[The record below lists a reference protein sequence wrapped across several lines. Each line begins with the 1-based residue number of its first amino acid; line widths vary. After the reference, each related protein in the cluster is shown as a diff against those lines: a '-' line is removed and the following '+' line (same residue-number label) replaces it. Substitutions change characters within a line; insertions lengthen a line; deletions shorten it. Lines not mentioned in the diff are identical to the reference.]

1 MMSAADPAW
10 PSILRDET
18 DRNFDAPWQ
27 AQAFALVVQ
36 LNKAGRFSWDEW
48 VRVFSREIARSP
60 FRPGESAN
68 DTYYRQWLDA
78 LEQIVVERGL
88 LAPGDARERASA
100 WRAAYVNTP
109 HGQPVELA
117 HAICPPAHT
126 HGTNPRGVPI
136 TVSAALS
143 RLIRR

>member
-1 MMSAADPAW
+1 MTSAAVPA
-10 PSILRDET
+10 PPGILRDET
-18 DRNFDAPWQ
+18 DQTFDAPWQ

-60 FRPGESAN
+60 SRPGESAN

-88 LAPGDARERASA
+88 LAPGEARERASV
-100 WRAAYVNTP
+100 WRTAYVNTP

-117 HAICPPAHT
+117 HSTCPPGHT
-126 HGTNPRGVPI
+126 HGTNPRGAPI
-136 TVSAALS
+136 TVSSASPRAT
-143 RLIRR
+143 